1 MSYIL
6 DALRKS
12 ERERQQADP
21 LVLNPMGSDAIE
33 LPGRRVGLIGA
44 VAAFAVIAI
53 ALSAYWIFVSNRVGP
68 ATVPKNL
75 PASTEASKPPSGP
88 KAALV
93 EKTPLEAKAIRPA
106 PELKPSPFVA
116 TRPRSSV
123 RDLAKEAR
131 TTQPTPASST
141 PTTVVG
147 TPSVPDQSSVQAKAP
162 ATTPVATE
170 KESIKFLRAMP
181 AVFQR
186 ELRDLSVT
194 IHIYAP
200 NEADRILY
208 INNRQYRAGEQ
219 VRDGVVVE
227 EIVPDGAV
235 LTYRG
240 QRFKL
245 PRPT

>member
-21 LVLNPMGSDAIE
+21 LVLNPVGSEAIE
-33 LPGRRVGLIGA
+33 LPGRRVGLMGA
-44 VAAFAVIAI
+44 VAVFVVVAI
-53 ALSAYWIFVSNRVGP
+53 ALSAYWIVISNRVAP
-68 ATVPKNL
+68 VTVPKNS
-75 PASTEASKPPSGP
+75 PASTESQKIRSGP
-88 KAALV
+88 EAALA
-93 EKTPLEAKAIRPA
+93 EKTPPEIKTIRPA
-106 PELKPSPFVA
+106 PELKPSPFAA

-131 TTQPTPASST
+131 TAPST
-141 PTTVVG
+141 PSSSAATAVVAA
-147 TPSVPDQSSVQAKAP
+147 PSVPNQGNAITKA
-162 ATTPVATE
+162 AAATPVATE
-170 KESIKFLRAMP
+170 KEPIKFLRAMP
-181 AVFQR
+181 ADFQR
-186 ELRDLSVT
+186 ELRDLNVT

-235 LTYRG
+235 LTYHG

>member
-12 ERERQQADP
+12 ERERQQTDP
-21 LVLNPMGSDAIE
+21 LVLNPVGSDAIE
-33 LPGRRVGLIGA
+33 LPGRRVGWIGA
-44 VAAFAVIAI
+44 VAVFVVVAV
-53 ALSAYWIFVSNRVGP
+53 ALSAYWIVVSNRVTP
-68 ATVPKNL
+68 ATVPKT
-75 PASTEASKPPSGP
+75 STVSTQSSKTTSGP
-88 KAALV
+88 EAVLA
-93 EKTPLEAKAIRPA
+93 EKTPSEAKAIRPA

-131 TTQPTPASST
+131 TTHPTPAPST
-141 PTTVVG
+141 PTTVVA
-147 TPSVPDQSSVQAKAP
+147 TPSAKNQNSAETKTP
-162 ATTPVATE
+162 AATPVAMA
-170 KESIKFLRAMP
+170 KEPIKFLRAMP
-181 AVFQR
+181 ADFQR

-200 NEADRILY
+200 DEADRILY
-208 INNRQYRAGEQ
+208 INNRQYRAGDQ

-235 LTYRG
+235 LSYHG

>member
-21 LVLNPMGSDAIE
+21 LVLNPTGSDAIE
-33 LPGRRVGLIGA
+33 LPSRRVGLIGVVA
-44 VAAFAVIAI
+44 VFVVAAIAV
-53 ALSAYWIFVSNRVGP
+53 SAYWIIISNRVGVV
-68 ATVPKNL
+68 TVPKSS
-75 PASTEASKPPSGP
+75 PGSTELSKSLSRPET
-88 KAALV
+88 ALV
-93 EKTPLEAKAIRPA
+93 EKTRPEAKAIRPA

-116 TRPRSSV
+116 TRPPSSV

-131 TTQPTPASST
+131 ATQPTSALRT
-141 PTTVVG
+141 PTTVVAA
-147 TPSVPDQSSVQAKAP
+147 PSAPNPSSVQAKVP
-162 ATTPVATE
+162 AVVPVATE
-170 KESIKFLRAMP
+170 KEPIKFLRAMP
-181 AVFQR
+181 ADFQR

-219 VRDGVVVE
+219 VRDGVMVE

-235 LTYRG
+235 LTYHG

>member
-21 LVLNPMGSDAIE
+21 LVLNPMGSDTIE
-33 LPGRRVGLIGA
+33 LPRRRFGWAGAGAALVVGVVA
-44 VAAFAVIAI
+44 VGVYVIAI
-53 ALSAYWIFVSNRVGP
+53 YNRDGTVPAPSISSATPTVP
-68 ATVPKNL
+68 ATSVGVP
-75 PASTEASKPPSGP
+75 EAVRAD
-88 KAALV
+88 KAQ
-93 EKTPLEAKAIRPA
+93 PEAKAIRPA
-106 PELKPSPFVA
+106 PELKASPFVA

-131 TTQPTPASST
+131 AERPAPAS
-141 PTTVVG
+141 PIAAA
-147 TPSVPDQSSVQAKAP
+147 PSPSAP
-162 ATTPVATE
+162 IESGAPVAVAATPVNTPHP
-170 KESIKFLRAMP
+170 SIKFLRAMP
-181 AVFQR
+181 ADFQR
-186 ELRDLSVT
+186 ELGDLSVT

-200 NEADRILY
+200 SETDRILY